1 MDTQYI
7 HRVLLGMFNR
17 STKEITPFEM
27 LVIYS
32 IDAKLSEREF
42 EENIQEAYPTLKQK
56 ELQSLVVLSSFVTC
70 K

>member
-32 IDAKLSEREF
+32 IDSKLSEREF
-42 EENIQEAYPTLKQK
+42 EENVQEAYPTLTQK
-56 ELQSLVVLSSFVTC
+56 EMQSLVVMSSFVTC